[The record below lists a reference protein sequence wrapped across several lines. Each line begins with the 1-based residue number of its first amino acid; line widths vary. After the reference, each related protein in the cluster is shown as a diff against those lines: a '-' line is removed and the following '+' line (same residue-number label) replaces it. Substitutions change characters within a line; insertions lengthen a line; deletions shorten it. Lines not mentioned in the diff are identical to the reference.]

1 MQAQRGKAS
10 QRLCTCTVELC
21 MLAMVITLCSRRV
34 SQPFSLFLQAAVST
48 VDWRVSTLP
57 VLHSFDS
64 LESARSAKIRLG

>member
-34 SQPFSLFLQAAVST
+34 SQPLLSTSAGGSLYSRLEGLDLACAPLFRQS
-48 VDWRVSTLP
+48 RVCKKR
-57 VLHSFDS
+57 
-64 LESARSAKIRLG
+64 EN